1 MLLCPWDFPGKSTRV
16 GCHFLLQ
23 RIFPTQGSNLCLLHW
38 QADSLPLSHLGSPQN
53 KYKAINRSCVTV
65 SSFRMSDMI
74 LHMTLYFII
83 IYRKCSLLLSTKKNW
98 ASKQS
103 FSCVLLFAIPWT
115 AARQA
120 AITNSW
126 SLLKLMSIKSV
137 MPSNHLILCHPLLL
151 LPSIFPRIRIF
162 SSDSVICIKW
172 PKH

>member
-1 MLLCPWDFPGKSTRV
+1 M
-16 GCHFLLQ
+16 GCHLLLQ
-23 RIFPTQGSNLCLLHW
+23 GIFPTQGSNRCLLHW

-83 IYRKCSLLLSTKKNW
+83 IYRKGSLLLSTKKNW

-151 LPSIFPRIRIF
+151 LPSIFPSVRVF
-162 SSDSVICIKW
+162 SSESVLCIR
-172 PKH
+172 